1 MPSSSNAFYLAICL
15 FLRLAICLFLLM
27 LWIWYFE
34 NESTELD
41 SAGQV
46 DETINFWVMSGL
58 TSSFTCHLISDITT
72 LIIHHSF
79 TLSLLAQNLPFQQ
92 IIPTLDFFYPGLPSR
107 IMGLDRTGLI
117 ILLDLFSVH
126 FFFNFSVCPV
136 WWTRLATRQLF
147 IARYILNIVSWSYRR
162 LNQKNW
168 FICAN

>member
-92 IIPTLDFFYPGLPSR
+92 IIPTLDFFYPGLPLGSWDWT
-107 IMGLDRTGLI
+107 GLDLSSFSIYFQFVFSLIFLFVPCGGLGW
-117 ILLDLFSVH
+117 LHASF
-126 FFFNFSVCPV
+126 VCPV
-136 WWTRLATRQLF
+136 WWTRLATRQLC
-147 IARYILNIVSWSYRR
+147 LSCVVD
-162 LNQKNW
+162 
-168 FICAN
+168 

>member
-27 LWIWYFE
+27 LWMWYFE

-41 SAGQV
+41 CAGQV

-92 IIPTLDFFYPGLPSR
+92 IIPTLDFFYPGLPLGSWDWTGPDLSSFS
-107 IMGLDRTGLI
+107 IYFQLVFSLIFLFVLCGGLGWLHGSFLLHVIYSISYLDRIGG
-117 ILLDLFSVH
+117 
-126 FFFNFSVCPV
+126 
-136 WWTRLATRQLF
+136 
-147 IARYILNIVSWSYRR
+147 
-162 LNQKNW
+162 
-168 FICAN
+168 